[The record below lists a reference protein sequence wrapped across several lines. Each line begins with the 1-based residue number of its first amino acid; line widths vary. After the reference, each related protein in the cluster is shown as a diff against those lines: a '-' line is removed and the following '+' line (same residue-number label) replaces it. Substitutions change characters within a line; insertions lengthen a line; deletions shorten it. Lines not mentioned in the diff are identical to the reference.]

1 MLQKFVISAPRPARY
16 NLQNQKKGYNFT
28 VSFLFLSSLLFMTLT
43 PRKKRFLIALPL
55 AILSGFACAT
65 MLATQ
70 VPVLWGTAL
79 MWIILADRLVLGVMV
94 GLVGAFTHHPVFDFR
109 MPVCFRG
116 CCMGVF
122 ASLPLS
128 AGFALA
134 PEVPSMFVWLVI
146 VASGVLGGVID
157 WLATRFGGDGK
168 AIME

>member
-1 MLQKFVISAPRPARY
+1 MKLP
-16 NLQNQKKGYNFT
+16 
-28 VSFLFLSSLLFMTLT
+28 

-55 AILSGFACAT
+55 AILSGFICAT
-65 MLATQ
+65 VLATQ
-70 VPVLWGTAL
+70 VPILWGTAL
-79 MWIILADRLVLGVMV
+79 MWIILADRFVLGVMV

-146 VASGVLGGVID
+146 IASGVLGGIID

-168 AIME
+168 LIAE